1 MLFRRRSI
9 ERGPVA
15 GQFPPPEQQPL
26 MATPAQGQEHIQ
38 VMVPAGGTAGTL
50 VSAQHNGQ
58 TVEVTVP
65 PGVGPGQYFTVA
77 VPAASPVATA
87 QGTVV
92 G

>member
-1 MLFRRRSI
+1 
-9 ERGPVA
+9 
-15 GQFPPPEQQPL
+15 
-26 MATPAQGQEHIQ
+26 MATPPQGQEHIQ
-38 VMVPAGGTAGTL
+38 VMVPAGATAGTL

-58 TVEVTVP
+58 TVQVNVP

-77 VPAASPVATA
+77 VPAAPSAPPVATA